1 MQEIIDQFLSAMAD
15 AGLSPSSQSDIKADD
30 KSHDY
35 RLFGDAPNKKKGFY
49 KLKIDGDFGVGYFGD
64 WRIGESHSWHSK
76 APVKYTKEQRE
87 AFKARVEKE
96 KEAQRIEQSRIWEE
110 KSKEAQD
117 YLLFM
122 SEAKSHPYLS
132 DKGVKPYGIYIDGND
147 LIIPMQSNGKIWNY
161 QTIKPDGTKLFMPQ
175 AKILGTY
182 YEIKGNET
190 IAIVEGFATGAS
202 VAEATGYTVIVAF
215 NAGNLVHVARIIREN
230 NPDTEI
236 IICAD
241 NDHETVLKNGIK
253 NNTGILKSEIA
264 AKEIDAKMVYPDFT
278 SDDHKLSD
286 FNDYARKH
294 GVDKTKNRILG
305 KPSEAAK
312 GVEKPHVSDS
322 QPLGGDLIQD
332 PDDGWERE
340 LRLDGKGN
348 MIKNSSVN
356 LLLVLSNHPLLKDV
370 FKYDGFAKRI
380 LVRNCPPWE
389 DEKYFKVRP
398 VQDYDYTRLECFLE
412 HNFGLTSS
420 RDKCAN
426 AIDST
431 ACEKKNTF
439 NPAADYFNALEW
451 DGVSRLDNWLIDYVS
466 DGSQS
471 REYLSMV
478 GRKFLCGLAGR
489 AISAGI
495 KFDTMVIFEGKQY
508 AGKSLLSR
516 ILATISGEE
525 YFLDDFKDIENK
537 DALMKMQGKLIV
549 EFPEISTLRK
559 AEINDLKAF
568 LSRNTDVFRPPYG
581 RNTIEAPRQCVFIGT
596 VNPEGGYLR
605 DVTGNRRYW
614 PVACRD
620 KIANDAIRAIV
631 PQLHAEA
638 AYLFKNGEQLWLNEY
653 EYNLATGEQ
662 EKRVLNDV
670 WIDKIA
676 EIVTGKEEI
685 STDAILFEMSI
696 PVDRQTPQIQTRIN
710 QTMMSIGYHPY
721 RITVGSKRKRG
732 FKKHLL
738 NQTINLPLD
747 KEEEISW

>member
-1 MQEIIDQFLSAMAD
+1 LQEIIDQFLSAMAD
-15 AGLSPSSQSDIKADD
+15 TGLSPFSQSDIKADD

-35 RLFGDAPNKKKGFY
+35 RLSSDAPNKKKGFY

-87 AFKARVEKE
+87 AFKSRIEKE
-96 KEAQRIEQSRIWEE
+96 KETQKIEQDGIWEE
-110 KSKEAQD
+110 RSKEAQD
-117 YLLFM
+117 YLFFM
-122 SEAKSHPYLS
+122 SEAKAHPYLQ
-132 DKGVKPYGIYIDGND
+132 DKGVKPFGIYIDGND
-147 LIIPMQSNGKIWNY
+147 LIIPIQSNGKIWNY

-175 AKILGTY
+175 AKILGNY
-182 YEIKGNET
+182 YEIKGNER

-202 VAEATGYTVIVAF
+202 VAEATGYTVIIAF
-215 NAGNLVHVARIIREN
+215 NAGNLIHVARIIREN
-230 NPDTEI
+230 NLDAKI

-241 NDHETVLKNGIK
+241 NDHETTLKNGIK
-253 NNTGILKSEIA
+253 NNTGILKGEIA
-264 AKEIDAKMVYPDFT
+264 AKEINAKMVYPDFT
-278 SDDHKLSD
+278 TEDHKLSD
-286 FNDYARKH
+286 FNDYFKKH
-294 GVDKTKNRILG
+294 GIIKTKDRILG

-332 PDDGWERE
+332 PDAGWERE

-348 MIKNSSVN
+348 MIKNSSTN

-389 DEKYFKVRP
+389 NESSFKVRP
-398 VQDYDYTRLECFLE
+398 VQDFDYIRLECFLE
-412 HNFGLTSS
+412 FKFGLTIS
-420 RDKCAN
+420 RDKCAYS
-426 AIDST
+426 IEST
-431 ACEKKNTF
+431 ACEEQNTF
-439 NPAADYFNALEW
+439 NPASDYFNSLEW
-451 DGVSRLDNWLIDYVS
+451 DGVPRLDTWLIDYVS
-466 DGSQS
+466 DGQQS
-471 REYLSMV
+471 HEYLSMV
-478 GRKFLCGLAGR
+478 GRKFMCGLAGR
-489 AISAGI
+489 AMQAGV
-495 KFDTMVIFEGKQY
+495 KFDTMVILEGKQY
-508 AGKSLLSR
+508 AGKSFLSR
-516 ILATISGEE
+516 ILATINGEE

-614 PVACRD
+614 PVSCRD
-620 KIANDAIRAIV
+620 KIANDAIRDIV

-638 AYLFKNGEQLWLNEY
+638 AHLFKNGEQLWLNEY

-670 WIDKIA
+670 WIDKISD
-676 EIVTGKEEI
+676 IVLGKDEVW
-685 STDAILFEMSI
+685 TDAILAEMNI
-696 PVDRQTPQIQTRIN
+696 PTDRQTPQIQQRIS
-710 QTMMSIGYHPY
+710 QTMRSIGYYPC
-721 RITVGSKRKRG
+721 RIIVGTKRKRG
-732 FKKHLL
+732 FKKMQSNIELAL
-738 NQTINLPLD
+738 N

>member
-35 RLFGDAPNKKKGFY
+35 RLSGDAPNKKKGFY
-49 KLKIDGDFGVGYFGD
+49 KLKIDGDFVVGYFGD
-64 WRIGESHSWHSK
+64 WRIGESNSWHSK
-76 APVKYTKEQRE
+76 APVKYTKEERE
-87 AFKARVEKE
+87 QFKARVDRE
-96 KEAQRIEQSRIWEE
+96 KEAQKIEQSRIWEE

-122 SEAKSHPYLS
+122 SEAKSHPYLQ
-132 DKGVKPYGIYIDGND
+132 DKDIKPHGVLIDGND
-147 LIIPMQSNGKIWNY
+147 LIIPMSCNGKIWNY
-161 QTIKPDGTKLFMPQ
+161 QTIKPDGTKLFMFQ
-175 AKILGTY
+175 AKILGNY

-190 IAIVEGFATGAS
+190 LAIVEGFATGAS
-202 VAEATGYTVIVAF
+202 VAEVTGFTVYVAF
-215 NAGNLVHVARIIREN
+215 NAGNLIHVARIIREN
-230 NPDTEI
+230 NPNADI

-241 NDHETVLKNGIK
+241 NDHETKLKNGIP
-253 NNTGILKSEIA
+253 NNTGIIKGDIA
-264 AKEIDAKMVYPDFT
+264 AKEISAKLVYPDFWAE
-278 SDDHKLSD
+278 DHKLSD
-286 FNDYARKH
+286 FNDYLKKH
-294 GVDKTKNRILG
+294 GIINTKNRILG
-305 KPSEAAK
+305 LPSEAAK
-312 GVEKPHVSDS
+312 GVEQPHVLDS
-322 QPLGGDLIQD
+322 QTLGGDLIQD
-332 PDDGWERE
+332 HDDGWERE
-340 LRLDGKGN
+340 LRLDNKGN

-356 LLLVLSNHPLLKDV
+356 LLLVLSNHLLLKDV

-389 DEKYFKVRP
+389 DDTHFKVRP

-426 AIDST
+426 AIEST

-439 NPAADYFNALEW
+439 NPASDYFNSLEW
-451 DGVSRLDNWLIDYVS
+451 DGIHRLDTWLFDYVS

-471 REYLSMV
+471 KEYLSMV
-478 GRKFLCGLAGR
+478 GRKFMCGLAGR
-489 AISAGI
+489 AISEGI

-516 ILATISGEE
+516 ILATINGEE

-614 PVACRD
+614 PVSCRD
-620 KIANDAIRAIV
+620 KISNDLIRDIV

-638 AYLFKNGEQLWLNEY
+638 AHLFKNGEQLWLNEY

-670 WIDKIA
+670 WIDRISD
-676 EIVTGKEEI
+676 IVLGKDEVW
-685 STDAILFEMSI
+685 TDAILSEMNI
-696 PVDRQTPQIQTRIN
+696 PTERQTPQIQQRIS
-710 QTMMSIGYHPY
+710 QTMRSIGYYPC
-721 RITVGSKRKRG
+721 RIVVGSKRKRG
-732 FKKHLL
+732 FKKMQSNVELVL
-738 NQTINLPLD
+738 N